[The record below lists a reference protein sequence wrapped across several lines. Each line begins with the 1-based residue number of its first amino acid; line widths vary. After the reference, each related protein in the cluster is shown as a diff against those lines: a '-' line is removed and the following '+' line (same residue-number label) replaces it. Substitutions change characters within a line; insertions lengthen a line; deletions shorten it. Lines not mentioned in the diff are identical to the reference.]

1 MYCLSKLSKN
11 FFVNIKGGAHIFFVR
26 FWFRKKVVSL
36 AESYSYCCHAN
47 RFYETRL
54 FQRLN
59 CWGFWL
65 KDLFLH
71 FCWSGFL
78 VVWIWFKAFVFNNP
92 VIVNPDSEEYNLKIK
107 VDELLNYTTTFTQHY
122 TTNHVYVAFGSDF
135 QFSSAQSYFKNIDK
149 LIKGANE
156 RQVNGS
162 KFNVFYSTP
171 SCYLQALY
179 QSNKTY
185 QTKTDD
191 FFPYGSDSHSD
202 WTGYFSSRPALK
214 YYDKRANNIL
224 QVCKQLNV
232 FNNQNGWPNS

>member
-1 MYCLSKLSKN
+1 MGRGYGSPTEMCWDLKRCNNK
-11 FFVNIKGGAHIFFVR
+11 
-26 FWFRKKVVSL
+26 
-36 AESYSYCCHAN
+36 
-47 RFYETRL
+47 RL
-54 FQRLN
+54 
-59 CWGFWL
+59 
-65 KDLFLH
+65 
-71 FCWSGFL
+71 
-78 VVWIWFKAFVFNNP
+78 NNP
-92 VIVNPDSEEYNLKIK
+92 VIDNPDSEEYNLKIK

-232 FNNQNGWPNS
+232 FNNQNG